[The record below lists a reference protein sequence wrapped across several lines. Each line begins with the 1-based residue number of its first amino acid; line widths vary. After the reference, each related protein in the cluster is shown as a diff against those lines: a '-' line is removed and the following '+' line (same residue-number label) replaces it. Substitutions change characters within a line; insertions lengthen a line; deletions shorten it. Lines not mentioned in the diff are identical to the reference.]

1 MKKEEIPYVLY
12 FYLHAKVGEHSFE
25 ENGDGIMTIREAMYR
40 MFQWKIPNS
49 LKPAIIKIWENLGI
63 VKKLDRRNIQ
73 FIKTDFDINDLRYV
87 NDGLGIFPEE
97 PNKK

>member
-12 FYLHAKVGEHSFE
+12 FYLHSKVGAHSFE

-40 MFQWKIPNS
+40 LFQWKIPNN
-49 LKPAIIKIWENLGI
+49 LKPAIIKVWENLGI

-73 FIKTDFDINDLRYV
+73 FLKTDFNINDLRYV
-87 NDGLGIFPEE
+87 NQNLGIDEVT
-97 PNKK
+97 K